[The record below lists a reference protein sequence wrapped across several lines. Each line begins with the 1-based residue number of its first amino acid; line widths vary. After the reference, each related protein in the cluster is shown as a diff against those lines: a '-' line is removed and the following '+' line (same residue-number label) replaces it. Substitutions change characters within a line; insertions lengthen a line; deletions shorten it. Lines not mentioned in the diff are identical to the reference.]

1 MWYETELFKTL
12 MAVVVGGLLTGCVS
26 FLLAWWAKQLDIR
39 ARADSLRVAFRGE
52 VNALRRQLKADVFKL
67 YTSAVASA
75 AIADCTA
82 TYPRVIFEKQAAQI
96 GDLRDPVLAQQLAN
110 LYAVLHR
117 VELTGV
123 SL

>member
-12 MAVVVGGLLTGCVS
+12 MAGVVRGFFTGCVS
-26 FLLAWWAKQLDIR
+26 FLLARWAKQLDIR
-39 ARADSLRVAFRGE
+39 ARGDSLRVACRVE
-52 VNALRRQLKADVFKL
+52 VNARGRQWNADVFKL
-67 YTSAVASA
+67 YTSAGASA

-82 TYPRVIFEKQAAQI
+82 TYPRVIFEKRAAQI

-110 LYAVLHR
+110 LCAVLRR

-123 SL
+123 S